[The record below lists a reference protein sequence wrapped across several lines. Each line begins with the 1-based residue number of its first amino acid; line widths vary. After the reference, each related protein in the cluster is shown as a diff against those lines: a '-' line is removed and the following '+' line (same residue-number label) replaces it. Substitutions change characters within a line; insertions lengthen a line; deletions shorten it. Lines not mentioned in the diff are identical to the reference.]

1 MDFEIDYDFPVKINN
16 NYHKVKN
23 ECSKWLL
30 EYNILNYEKTI
41 SVANDFTLLTSLTH
55 PYSDYKKLLVLSKH
69 FIWIFIIDDVA
80 EKYGNNTENIINL
93 YNNILKIIKGEN
105 IENDLNVYTKMFYDI
120 WKTLNLNDILSKR
133 FFERFNYYV
142 NGVVEESKNINYF
155 LNEKTYFIN
164 RRKTSEVHVVA
175 LLIEYDINEDNEDIY
190 KYYNNES
197 INILNMS
204 FVDITFIINDIY
216 SFKKEYND
224 NYFMNLVYII
234 HKENNIDIETSI
246 NKCINKLKNEIL
258 KFEEHNIKIEDSNIE
273 YKKYINKY
281 IKGLKYWISGFIFW
295 SKISQRYY
303 IE

>member
-1 MDFEIDYDFPVKINN
+1 MDFEINYDFPVKINN

-30 EYNILNYEKTI
+30 EYNVLSYKKTI

-80 EKYGNNTENIINL
+80 EKYGNSTENINNL
-93 YNNILKIIKGEN
+93 YKNILKIIKGEN
-105 IENDLNVYTKMFYDI
+105 IKDEINVYTKMFYDI
-120 WKTLNLNDILSKR
+120 WKSLNLNDILSKR
-133 FFERFNYYV
+133 FFDRFNYYV
-142 NGVVEESKNINYF
+142 NGVIEESKNINYF
-155 LNEKTYFIN
+155 LNEKSYFIN

-175 LLIEYDINEDNEDIY
+175 LLIEYDINESDEDIY
-190 KYYNNES
+190 KYCNNES
-197 INILNMS
+197 INVLNMS

-234 HKENNIDIETSI
+234 HKENNYDIETSI

-258 KFEEHNIKIEDSNIE
+258 NFEEHNIKIEDENIE
-273 YKKYINKY
+273 YKKYIL
-281 IKGLKYWISGFIFW
+281 GLKYWISGFIFW